1 MAWKSTIGVTV
12 LAYLFYRR
20 QDIYFQLV
28 PPNLPP
34 QWFAYGD
41 APTACKIVTDRLTS
55 TPHLSDVP
63 EFRFCEDMVRWDLKA
78 SEDDDKASVDGR
90 TRYLIVGCD
99 PGRKEWNPVM
109 GPLRDPWAIQGS
121 LWLYPYTSGSSSSS
135 SSVPRKLDLVGFP
148 KTSTFH
154 PFGIDVIYDAKRGTY
169 RLFAIN
175 QGEGAPSVEVFDLA
189 PPPPRTTTTTT
200 TNTVKATHVKTLTH
214 PGIVSPNSIAAIS
227 PTSFYVTNDHT
238 LTRRIPYV
246 GTVLHVAET
255 FLKIFGGWV
264 DLIEFADGENDAGV
278 TVSRAIG
285 VKIPFA
291 NGIALSPDGGTVA
304 VASSTEMAIRFYKR
318 DVSTHALT
326 YDSRVVVP
334 FHADNLAFEE
344 EDSDPSRQHGGD
356 GDGAGRWRLY
366 ASGTPFYPDL
376 IKVVKGKKEVSA
388 SWVVEVSPRTK
399 EDEMDLAPVP
409 SHGRAPLDDKWV
421 VKTVYQSDGSGFSAS
436 ATGLVD
442 REGGKVFVSGVYE
455 ARGILQWDWE
465 YHYCG

>member
-1 MAWKSTIGVTV
+1 MAWKSTVGVTI

-34 QWFAYGD
+34 QWFAYGN
-41 APTACKIVTDRLTS
+41 ASTACKIVTDRLT
-55 TPHLSDVP
+55 TPHPNDAP
-63 EFRFCEDMVRWDLKA
+63 EFRFCEDMVRWDLA
-78 SEDDDKASVDGR
+78 SSDDEKVARGAAA

-121 LWLYPYTSGSSSSS
+121 LWLYPYTSESSFDG
-135 SSVPRKLDLVGFP
+135 VPRKLDLVGFP

-189 PPPPRTTTTTT
+189 PPPPNHKATTTLQ
-200 TNTVKATHVKTLTH
+200 ATHVKTLTH

-264 DLIEFADGENDAGV
+264 DLIEFDDDDNVGM

-304 VASSTEMAIRFYKR
+304 VASSTEMSIRFYKR
-318 DVSTHALT
+318 DASTNALT

-344 EDSDPSRQHGGD
+344 EDSDRSRQHGGD

-442 REGGKVFVSGVYE
+442 REGGKAFVSGVYE
-455 ARGILQWDWE
+455 ARGILQCE
-465 YHYCG
+465 